1 MQRPVLKDKCKGMIV
16 RRINPDD
23 LKVIKYDG
31 TNLDDVKK
39 FLKREC
45 IRTVL
50 KEGEHDGCLCLDL
63 DDGYTLFLHEG
74 IYIVQNINYWGWK
87 DGFTT
92 CDSLEELKERFVIV
106 K

>member
-31 TNLDDVKK
+31 TNLDDVSK
-39 FLKREC
+39 
-45 IRTVL
+45 
-50 KEGEHDGCLCLDL
+50 
-63 DDGYTLFLHEG
+63 
-74 IYIVQNINYWGWK
+74 
-87 DGFTT
+87 
-92 CDSLEELKERFVIV
+92 V